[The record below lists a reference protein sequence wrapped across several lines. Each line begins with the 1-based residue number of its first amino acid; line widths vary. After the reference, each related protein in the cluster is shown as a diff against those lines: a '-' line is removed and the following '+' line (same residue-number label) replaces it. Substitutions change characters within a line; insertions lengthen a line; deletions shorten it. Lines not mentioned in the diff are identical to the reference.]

1 MVGGCRGTETD
12 RQKEREEEAMAEH
25 AQKRPFSAG
34 GSSTPFSKFVDDYHG
49 FLINRP

>member
-1 MVGGCRGTETD
+1 MVDGCRGTETD
-12 RQKEREEEAMAEH
+12 REREEDAMAEH
-25 AQKRPFSAG
+25 AQKRPFSAE